1 MRVRPLF
8 VLALAVAA
16 PSALGAQSTPVADD
30 PVATFLQHN
39 RATDHAVI
47 ETASG
52 LQYKVLT
59 PSSET
64 VRPVADDVA
73 LVMYKGSL
81 ADGTVFDQSEQPTP
95 MEISGVVPGF
105 SEALTLMARGAKYRV
120 WIKPSLG
127 YGDQATGPIPA
138 NSVLVFDIEMI
149 DWKTRAELMQMQQQQ
164 QAEPPTAA
172 SAPLPAR

>member
-1 MRVRPLF
+1 MRVRSLF
-8 VLALAVAA
+8 FVALAMVS
-16 PSALGAQSTPVADD
+16 PMALEAQTAPVAGD
-30 PVATFLQHN
+30 PVALFLQHN
-39 RATDHAVI
+39 RSADHAVI
-47 ETASG
+47 ETPSG

-59 PSSET
+59 PGSEA
-64 VRPVADDVA
+64 VRPSADDVA

-81 ADGTVFDQSEQPTP
+81 TDGTVFDQSERPTP
-95 MEISGVVPGF
+95 MVISEVVPGF

-149 DWKTRAELMQMQQQQ
+149 DWKTRAELMQMRQ
-164 QAEPPTAA
+164 QAQAPVSPTVPP
-172 SAPLPAR
+172 PAK